1 MIFDIFL
8 IGFGIAGKLHKKV
21 YSNEKHYIN
30 KISLFDPYI
39 TIEEKGEINFV
50 DRIDL
55 INSNNND
62 TILDICTNSDRHVEW
77 IEFAL
82 DKGFKYAVIEKPLVT
97 SYIDLTR
104 IESRLNGETEF
115 YTVNYNY
122 LCSPVLASI
131 ENIIDSQQLKVVKIR
146 TNFSKNRI
154 NDSKTKRG
162 ADKNGDL
169 LHNFLIEIPHQLSIA
184 LKLLGQ
190 VRDIDLCYAK
200 DMIVENQ
207 VYKNHGEGFIKVIH
221 NNGIAS
227 EHFSNLSN
235 AHTIREIIIEFE
247 DDHILTGYF
256 GIHPEYNGKVELK
269 RNGKIIITDIIVDK
283 SIDSFL
289 SKVFL
294 FFDNKIDNP
303 CDIKFAIDINK
314 VILECIDMTNLK
326 IKINEK

>member
-1 MIFDIFL
+1 L
-8 IGFGIAGKLHKKV
+8 
-21 YSNEKHYIN
+21 Y
-30 KISLFDPYI
+30 DPYI
-39 TIEEKGEINFV
+39 SKEEKGEIIFV
-50 DRIDL
+50 ECNDL
-55 INSNNND
+55 INCNNRD

-82 DKGFKYAVIEKPLVT
+82 DKGFIYAVIEKPLVT
-97 SYIDLTR
+97 SYVDLMR
-104 IESRLNGETEF
+104 IESRLNGKTEF

-122 LCSPVLASI
+122 LCSPVLSSI
-131 ENIIDSQQLKVVKIR
+131 ENIIDSQKLKIVKIR

-154 NDSKTKRG
+154 YDSKTKRG
-162 ADKNGDL
+162 ADKNGAL

-184 LKLLGQ
+184 FKLLGQ

-200 DMIVENQ
+200 DMVEENQ

-221 NNGIAS
+221 NNGITS

-247 DDHILTGYF
+247 DDHILIGYF
-256 GIHPEYNGKVELK
+256 GVHPEYIGKVELR
-269 RNGKIIITDIIVDK
+269 RNGKIVFTDIIGDK

-289 SKVFL
+289 SKVLL

-314 VILECIDMTNLK
+314 VILEGIDKTIQRRK
-326 IKINEK
+326 KSPINIYD